1 MKTQAE
7 LAKLLEPL
15 PVVGSVWK
23 HYRGGVYEVVGRA
36 IREADLSPGVLYYN
50 AGSPHVTFFRPWAE
64 WEDDV
69 GGGVKRF
76 TWQFDRGYTET
87 EVRDA

>member
-15 PVVGSVWK
+15 PAVGSVWK

-36 IREADLSPGVLYYN
+36 IREADMSPGVLHISAN
-50 AGSPHVTFFRPWAE
+50 GAMVAFFRPWAE

-69 GGGVKRF
+69 GGGKKRF
-76 TWQFDRGYTET
+76 TREG
-87 EVRDA
+87 